1 MEISQAGGVFAAH
14 IPYNSEDDK
23 AIKKMN
29 EQVKDFGL
37 KHGAAHTEFIKVMKT
52 VKYTF
57 WKHHE

>member
-1 MEISQAGGVFAAH
+1 
-14 IPYNSEDDK
+14 
-23 AIKKMN
+23 MN